1 MYVAAPLSKRQKL
14 ARELR
19 ALWGTLAVICA
30 LGAGVAYGAT
40 WYTQGE
46 LEREA
51 TRDARKL
58 ANDVLQPMLIPSDAA
73 SPIRGE
79 RYAQLLA
86 YVEERVLAG
95 PINRVRLWRPDGTI
109 VFADDPAFVGRRDP
123 GMRDDIHAV
132 IAGTSESV
140 VRGDRFR
147 TLTLVRLGEPPVL
160 VAVELDRSHSG
171 IVERARDRWYPWAIR
186 AGVAA
191 GVCVALYIVTVIAF
205 GVFGALKGHV
215 RPAARKEKE
224 PAQPGRKTPQVRA
237 VAKAKDADLPAYMIP
252 GFQEQV
258 QARQRAEDSLE
269 ALERER
275 NDLRERVRRLEA
287 DLEEARRGLPE
298 KERSAPALRRS

>member
-1 MYVAAPLSKRQKL
+1 MYAAAPLSRRQKL
-14 ARELR
+14 GRELR
-19 ALWGTLAVICA
+19 ALWGTLAAVFV

-51 TRDARKL
+51 TKDARKL
-58 ANDVLQPMLIPSDAA
+58 AIDVVQPMLVPSDAVN
-73 SPIRGE
+73 PIRGE
-79 RYAQLLA
+79 RYEQLLR

-95 PINRVRLWRPDGTI
+95 PVNRVRLWRPDGTI
-109 VFADDPAFVGRRDP
+109 VFADDPASVGDRDP

-140 VRGDRFR
+140 VQGDRFR
-147 TLTLVRLGEPPVL
+147 TLTLLRLGEPPVL
-160 VAVELDRSHSG
+160 VAVELDRSHSA

-205 GVFGALKGHV
+205 GLFGALKGRA
-215 RPAARKEKE
+215 RPTRPKE
-224 PAQPGRKTPQVRA
+224 PARQARKTLQRHA
-237 VAKAKDADLPAYMIP
+237 AAKAQEADVPAYMLP

-258 QARQRAEDSLE
+258 QARQRAEESLE
-269 ALERER
+269 AIERER
-275 NDLRERVRRLEA
+275 NELRERVRRLESE
-287 DLEEARRGLPE
+287 LEEARRGLPE
-298 KERSAPALRRS
+298 KERSAPATRRG

>member
-1 MYVAAPLSKRQKL
+1 MAMYVAAPLSKRQKL
-14 ARELR
+14 GRELR
-19 ALWGTLAVICA
+19 ALWGTLAAVFV

-40 WYTQGE
+40 WYTQGG
-46 LEREA
+46 LETEA
-51 TRDARKL
+51 TRDARRL
-58 ANDVLQPMLIPSDAA
+58 AIDVLQPMLVPSDAA

-79 RYAQLLA
+79 RYEQLLG
-86 YVEERVLAG
+86 YVDERVLAG

-109 VFADDPAFVGRRDP
+109 VFADDPSFVGRRDP

-140 VRGDRFR
+140 VQGDRFR

-160 VAVELDRSHSG
+160 VAVELSRSHSA

-191 GVCVALYIVTVIAF
+191 GVCVVLYIVTVIGF
-205 GVFGALKGHV
+205 GLFGALKGRV
-215 RPAARKEKE
+215 RPVGRKE
-224 PAQPGRKTPQVRA
+224 PAQPGRKTLQGHA
-237 VAKAKDADLPAYMIP
+237 AAKAKEADVPAYMMP

-269 ALERER
+269 TLERER
-275 NDLRERVRRLEA
+275 NDLRERVRRLESE
-287 DLEEARRGLPE
+287 LEEAKRGLPE
-298 KERSAPALRRS
+298 KERSAPAIRRN

>member
-1 MYVAAPLSKRQKL
+1 MYVAAPLSKRERR

-19 ALWGTLAVICA
+19 ALWGTLVAIFI

-58 ANDVLQPMLIPSDAA
+58 AIEVLQPMLVPSDAA

-79 RYAQLLA
+79 RYEQLLGH
-86 YVEERVLAG
+86 VEERVLAG
-95 PINRVRLWRPDGTI
+95 PINRVQFWRPDGTI
-109 VFADDPAFVGRRDP
+109 LFADDPAFVGRREP

-140 VRGDRFR
+140 VQGDRFR
-147 TLTLVRLGEPPVL
+147 TLTLLRLGEPPVL
-160 VAVELDRSHSG
+160 MAVELDRSHSA
-171 IVERARDRWYPWAIR
+171 IVEQARDRWYPWAIR

-191 GVCVALYIVTVIAF
+191 GVCVALYVATVIGF
-205 GVFGALKGHV
+205 GLFGAMKGRSPKPRTESKRDGHKKTQ
-215 RPAARKEKE
+215 ARAGGK
-224 PAQPGRKTPQVRA
+224 AQ
-237 VAKAKDADLPAYMIP
+237 DADLPAYMLP

-258 QARQRAEDSLE
+258 QGRQRAEDSLE
-269 ALERER
+269 MVEKER

-287 DLEEARRGLPE
+287 ELEEAKRGLPE
-298 KERSAPALRRS
+298 RESSAPAMRRS

>member
-1 MYVAAPLSKRQKL
+1 MSVYDAAPLSKRQKL
-14 ARELR
+14 GRELR
-19 ALWGTLAVICA
+19 ALWGTLAAIFV

-46 LEREA
+46 LETEA

-58 ANDVLQPMLIPSDAA
+58 SIEVLRPMLVPSDAA

-79 RYAQLLA
+79 RYEQLLR
-86 YVEERVLAG
+86 YVDERVMAG

-109 VFADDPAFVGRRDP
+109 VFADDPTLVGRRDP

-140 VRGDRFR
+140 VQGDRFR
-147 TLTLVRLGEPPVL
+147 TLTLLRLGEPPVL
-160 VAVELDRSHSG
+160 VAVELDRSHSA

-191 GVCVALYIVTVIAF
+191 GVCIALYIVTVIAF
-205 GVFGALKGHV
+205 GLFGALKGRV
-215 RPAARKEKE
+215 KPKTRKE
-224 PAQPGRKTPQVRA
+224 PAQPGRKTVQRVRG
-237 VAKAKDADLPAYMIP
+237 AKAKEADVPPYMMP

-275 NDLRERVRRLEA
+275 NDLRERVRRLESE
-287 DLEEARRGLPE
+287 LEEAKRGRPE
-298 KERSAPALRRS
+298 KERSAPAMRRS

>member
-1 MYVAAPLSKRQKL
+1 MAMYAAAPLSKRQKL
-14 ARELR
+14 GRELR
-19 ALWGTLAVICA
+19 ALWGTLATIFV

-58 ANDVLQPMLIPSDAA
+58 AIDVLQPMLIPSDAA

-79 RYAQLLA
+79 RYEQLLG

-160 VAVELDRSHSG
+160 LAVELDRSHSG

-191 GVCVALYIVTVIAF
+191 GVCVALYIVTVIGFA
-205 GVFGALKGHV
+205 VFGRLKGRV
-215 RPAARKEKE
+215 RPAPRKE
-224 PAQPGRKTPQVRA
+224 PAQPGRKTPQA
-237 VAKAKDADLPAYMIP
+237 HAAAKAKDADLPAYMIP

-287 DLEEARRGLPE
+287 ELEEARRGLPE

>member
-1 MYVAAPLSKRQKL
+1 MYAAAPLSKRQKL
-14 ARELR
+14 SRELR
-19 ALWGTLAVICA
+19 ALWGTLAAIFV

-51 TRDARKL
+51 TKDARKL
-58 ANDVLQPMLIPSDAA
+58 SIEVLRPMLVPSDAA

-79 RYAQLLA
+79 RYEQLLGF
-86 YVEERVLAG
+86 VDERVMAG

-109 VFADDPAFVGRRDP
+109 VFADDPTVVGRRDP

-140 VRGDRFR
+140 VQGDRFR

-160 VAVELDRSHSG
+160 VAVELARSHSA

-191 GVCVALYIVTVIAF
+191 GVCVVLYIVTVIAF
-205 GVFGALKGHV
+205 GLFGALKGRVKPTTH
-215 RPAARKEKE
+215 KE
-224 PAQPGRKTPQVRA
+224 PAQPGRKTVQGHA
-237 VAKAKDADLPAYMIP
+237 AAKAKEADLPPYMMP

-258 QARQRAEDSLE
+258 LARQRAEDSLE

-275 NDLRERVRRLEA
+275 NDLRQRVRRLESE
-287 DLEEARRGLPE
+287 LEEAKRGLPE
-298 KERSAPALRRS
+298 KERSAPAMRRN

>member
-14 ARELR
+14 GRELR
-19 ALWGTLAVICA
+19 ALWGTLAAIFV

-51 TRDARKL
+51 TKDARKL
-58 ANDVLQPMLIPSDAA
+58 SIDVLQPMLVPSDAA

-79 RYAQLLA
+79 RYEQLLG
-86 YVEERVLAG
+86 YVDERVMAG

-109 VFADDPAFVGRRDP
+109 VFADDPTLVGRRDP

-140 VRGDRFR
+140 VQGDRFR

-160 VAVELDRSHSG
+160 VAVELGRSHAA

-191 GVCVALYIVTVIAF
+191 GVCVALYIGTVIAF
-205 GVFGALKGHV
+205 GLFGALKDRV
-215 RPAARKEKE
+215 KPKTRKE
-224 PAQPGRKTPQVRA
+224 PAQPGRKRVQGHA
-237 VAKAKDADLPAYMIP
+237 AAKAKEADVPAYMMP

-275 NDLRERVRRLEA
+275 NDLRERVRRLESE
-287 DLEEARRGLPE
+287 LEEAKRGLPE
-298 KERSAPALRRS
+298 KERSAPAMRRS